1 MKKKEIVCFFFF
13 CFETLSD
20 FKFLFRRSLG
30 IPFTSGLGF
39 PFFFSSS
46 FVWIIQREIENQ
58 LLNKETSLFFFFEFE
73 TFINRNLGLPVKYEA
88 LGGFTVT

>member
-1 MKKKEIVCFFFF
+1 MFLF
-13 CFETLSD
+13 
-20 FKFLFRRSLG
+20 FLFRDV
-30 IPFTSGLGF
+30 IGF
-39 PFFFSSS
+39 QISISPEFGNSVDFRPRVSFFFSSS